1 MIQQTND
8 YKNIEKSTV
17 VFFKEDAEYKILR
30 YQNQTAETQHLL
42 HSLNENFIHLYFC
55 TQENCVVAF
64 NMEHCAVSLKKDTSS
79 IVYFNDDNM
88 NVLHKLPPKSELIG
102 ILISI
107 SYFHSLFSTDG
118 NFLFNFSNFNV
129 GKPIIEQKETSAGI
143 KVVLNQLFTKK
154 LPDSLRP
161 IYLKGKVFELLS
173 LYFSSSSDT
182 EGEDC
187 PYIANEET
195 ITKLKQVKDIIIQQM
210 ASPPS
215 LEELS
220 KTVGLNIKKLKE
232 GFKEFY
238 GAPVFTFLFN
248 YRMEV
253 AKKLLLENELNVNE
267 IGAQVGYTTSSHFIA
282 AFKKKHGITPKQFS
296 KL

>member
-1 MIQQTND
+1 MVAQIND

-17 VFFKEDAEYKILR
+17 VFFKEDTEYKILR
-30 YQNQTAETQHLL
+30 FQNNSNKTQHFLYP
-42 HSLNENFIHLYFC
+42 LNENFIHLYFC
-55 TQENCVVAF
+55 RQENCMVAF
-64 NMEHCAVSLKKDTSS
+64 NMEHCAVNLNKDESS
-79 IVYFNDDNM
+79 IIYFNDDKM
-88 NVLHKLPPKSELIG
+88 NVLHTLPPKVELIG
-102 ILISI
+102 VLISI

-118 NFLFNFSNFNV
+118 NFLFNFSNFKI
-129 GKPIIEQKETSAGI
+129 GKPIIEQKATTAGI
-143 KVVLNQLFTKK
+143 KVVLNQIFSKK
-154 LPDSLRP
+154 LPETLKP

-173 LYFSSSSDT
+173 LYFSSSNDT
-182 EGEDC
+182 ESEDC

-195 ITKLKQVKDIIIQQM
+195 ITKLKQVKDIIIQHM
-210 ASPPS
+210 ANPPS

-253 AKKLLLENELNVNE
+253 AKKLLIENELNVNE

>member
-1 MIQQTND
+1 MIPQTNN

-17 VFFKEDAEYKILR
+17 VFFKEEAEYKILR
-30 YQNQTAETQHLL
+30 FQNNTDDTQYFLYP
-42 HSLNENFIHLYFC
+42 LNENFIHLYFC

-64 NMEHCAVSLKKDTSS
+64 NMEHCAVNLNKDESS
-79 IVYFNDDNM
+79 IIYFNDDKM
-88 NVLHKLPPKSELIG
+88 NVLHTLPPKVELVG
-102 ILISI
+102 VLISI

-143 KVVLNQLFTKK
+143 KVVLNQLFAKK
-154 LPDSLRP
+154 LPDSLKP
-161 IYLKGKVFELLS
+161 IYIKGKVFELLS
-173 LYFSSSSDT
+173 LYFSSSSDL
-182 EGEDC
+182 ESDDC

-195 ITKLKQVKDIIIQQM
+195 INKLKQVKDIIIQHM

-215 LEELS
+215 LEQLS

-253 AKKLLLENELNVNE
+253 AKKLLIENEMNVNE

>member
-1 MIQQTND
+1 MKTTSNS

-17 VFFKEDAEYKILR
+17 VFFKAENEFKIIR
-30 YQNQTAETQHLL
+30 FRNDTDETQQFLYP
-42 HSLNENFIHLYFC
+42 LNENYIHLYFC
-55 TQENCVVAF
+55 TQQNCIVAF
-64 NMEHCAVSLKKDTSS
+64 NMEHCAVNLEKDESS
-79 IVYFNDDNM
+79 IIYFNDDNM
-88 NVLHKLPPKSELIG
+88 NVLHTLPPKVELIG
-102 ILISI
+102 VLISI

-143 KVVLNQLFTKK
+143 KIVLSQLFSKQ

-173 LYFSSSSDT
+173 LYFSANSET
-182 EGEDC
+182 ESEDC

-195 ITKLKQVKDIIIQQM
+195 VTKLKQAKDIMLQNM

-220 KTVGLNIKKLKE
+220 KSVGLNIKKLKE

-253 AKKLLLENELNVNE
+253 AKKLLIENELNVNE
-267 IGAQVGYTTSSHFIA
+267 IGAHVGYTTSSHFIA